1 MMSWEKYA
9 SSVEDYLRLVK
20 RYGVPYEY
28 IEGNIYVRDG
38 TPVILLGAASPEEA
52 RPETALVVMSN
63 VTKEE
68 VEQLAVCIAS
78 LRSSTSR
85 EGE

>member
-1 MMSWEKYA
+1 M
-9 SSVEDYLRLVK
+9 
-20 RYGVPYEY
+20 
-28 IEGNIYVRDG
+28 YVRDG
-38 TPVILLGAASPEEA
+38 TPVILLGGVSLEEA

-78 LRSSTSR
+78 LHVI
-85 EGE
+85 